1 MRLKVKQ
8 LIGNTMNEEEQDKVK
23 NDENNYQNVADDAN
37 ELESATF
44 GEGSNKEIENE
55 SEHEDKN
62 EKSSNIRLDDVL
74 RFKESSDFELVKD
87 IPVVLTLEVG
97 GRYITIGEL
106 LEMKPGEVVPLD
118 REEDESLDV
127 KVNGTLVARGE
138 VVLVEN
144 RYGVRLLDIVSTS
157 ERLKMIS

>member
-1 MRLKVKQ
+1 MSDDNNE
-8 LIGNTMNEEEQDKVK
+8 IGENISDS
-23 NDENNYQNVADDAN
+23 DE
-37 ELESATF
+37 
-44 GEGSNKEIENE
+44 ENE
-55 SEHEDKN
+55 DPLVDAILEDP
-62 EKSSNIRLDDVL
+62 EKLLDED
-74 RFKESSDFELVKD
+74 ESPIKLNKMFDLEELQTEFDLVKD

-106 LEMKPGEVVPLD
+106 LEMKPGEIIPLD

-144 RYGVRLLDIVSTS
+144 RYGVRLLDIVSPS